1 MNETK
6 AQTDGFR
13 EALKEITKQIENV
26 PNNLQNIHTPFDLCH
41 CIIDKLKGYES
52 LENKDFCVFNL
63 EFVEILCYDFGVPL
77 ERIWFLT
84 DCKEKAAIARSERY
98 KGVNVMKE
106 DFFEMLKEKKEGRK
120 FDVVVGNPPYQKN
133 VKKEKPSEKTHKQQK
148 GNRTSLW
155 DKFVHKSLELVKED
169 GYMAL
174 IHPSAWRKPD
184 HVLFDE
190 FKKRDLKY
198 LEIHGVDDGL
208 KVFGCGTRYD
218 WYILKNSK
226 YNGSTLVVDDNG
238 DKIKIKMDECNFV
251 PNSQFEI
258 IQNLIAKSGEE
269 RCEVIYSRTDYGHD
283 KAWMSE
289 AKDDIHKYPCV
300 YSITKTNGLKCYY
313 SSKNDG
319 HIGIPKVIINIGGT
333 YLDAIVDDSGEYGI
347 CEFAFGIRIASK
359 EEGEKIKQAILSDKF
374 RAIFD
379 SAQWQAVNR
388 EYRIFKY
395 FKKDFWKEFI

>member
-120 FDVVVGNPPYQKN
+120 FDVVVGNPPYQVNSKIESKN
-133 VKKEKPSEKTHKQQK
+133 GSK
-148 GNRTSLW
+148 GSRNTIW
-155 DKFVHKSLELVKED
+155 EKFVSKSIEVCKENGYVSLV
-169 GYMAL
+169 
-174 IHPSAWRKPD
+174 HPPRWRKPQD
-184 HVLFDE
+184 NTGKL
-190 FKKRDLKY
+190 LKSKNLLY
-198 LEIHGVDDGL
+198 LEMHNKNDGM
-208 KVFGCGTRYD
+208 KTFGCMTRYD
-218 WYILKNSK
+218 WYILINSSYDHK
-226 YNGSTLVVDDNG
+226 TTVKDENGNISNINLDDFPFLSHFDFG
-238 DKIKIKMDECNFV
+238 RL
-251 PNSQFEI
+251 
-258 IQNLIAKSGEE
+258 QNLLPKNGEE
-269 RCEVIYSRTDYGHD
+269 RCGVLFSRSSYGSD

-289 AKDDIHKYPCV
+289 EQIEEFKYPCIH
-300 YSITKTNGLKCYY
+300 STTKDKIRYWY
-313 SSKNDG
+313 SSHRNNG
-319 HIGIPKVIINIGGT
+319 HFGVAKVVFGDNGGDTGIANAILDMEGKYGITQHAIGIKI
-333 YLDAIVDDSGEYGI
+333 D
-347 CEFAFGIRIASK
+347 SK
-359 EEGEKIKQAILSDKF
+359 EEGENIIKAIESAEFTKIINGCNWGGFQIDWRMFAL
-374 RAIFD
+374 
-379 SAQWQAVNR
+379 
-388 EYRIFKY
+388 
-395 FKKDFWKEFI
+395 FKKDFWKEFV